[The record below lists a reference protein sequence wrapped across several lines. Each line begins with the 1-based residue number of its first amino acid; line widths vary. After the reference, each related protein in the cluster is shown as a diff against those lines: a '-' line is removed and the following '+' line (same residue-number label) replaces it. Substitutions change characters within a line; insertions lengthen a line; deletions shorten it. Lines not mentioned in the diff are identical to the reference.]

1 MHYEIEW
8 PVQKEIYSSNDG
20 IYSMPLDVVAMNPH
34 TSQQIHTSN
43 VYLMLYYIE
52 ILNENCV
59 YAQM

>member
-1 MHYEIEW
+1 
-8 PVQKEIYSSNDG
+8 
-20 IYSMPLDVVAMNPH
+20 MPLDVVAMNPH

-52 ILNENCV
+52 RLNENCV